1 MQILKTR
8 DKLTLAVGAYYGE
21 GPPVPIPNTEVKL
34 TSANDTWLATARE
47 NRSVPT
53 LNDCFSICWGSL
65 FIERKEHLFFNTGG
79 GKTSLLRRSE
89 R

>member
-1 MQILKTR
+1 
-8 DKLTLAVGAYYGE
+8 
-21 GPPVPIPNTEVKL
+21 
-34 TSANDTWLATARE
+34 
-47 NRSVPT
+47 VPT